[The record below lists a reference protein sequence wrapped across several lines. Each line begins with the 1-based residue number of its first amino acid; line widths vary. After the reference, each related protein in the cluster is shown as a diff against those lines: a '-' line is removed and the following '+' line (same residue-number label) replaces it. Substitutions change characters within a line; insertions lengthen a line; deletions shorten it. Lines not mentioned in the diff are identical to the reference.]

1 MNMLAFSDI
10 ESLSVKAAE
19 LFLDLSEKTISEK
32 KIFIA
37 GVSGGSTPET
47 LYTLL
52 GSTPFRDNV
61 DWSHIHLFWTDE
73 RFVPHDHEESNYR
86 LLYDRL
92 LSRISI
98 PPENIHPVRTDSAS
112 PAHAAECYEE
122 EISNFFHLSAGEFP
136 AFDLIMLG
144 MGEDGHTAS
153 LFPSSRSLE
162 EKTRLACPV
171 YMKKP
176 NPDRVTLTLPVLNNS
191 KQILF
196 LVAGRSKSKVLKA
209 VLTPEQ
215 RHKYPAG
222 MIEPAG
228 GILKWLIDEEAAEEL
243 NPEIIRISSD
253 SD

>member
-37 GVSGGSTPET
+37 GVSGGSTPER

-61 DWSHIHLFWTDE
+61 DWSHIHFFWADE

-92 LSRISI
+92 ISRISI

-122 EISNFFHLSAGEFP
+122 EISNFFHLSGGEFP

-144 MGEDGHTAS
+144 MGQDGHTAS
-153 LFPSSRSLE
+153 LFPCSKSLN
-162 EKTRLACPV
+162 EKTRIAVPV
-171 YMKKP
+171 HMKKP
-176 NPDRVTLTLPVLNNS
+176 DPDRVTLTLPALNNS
-191 KQILF
+191 GQILF

-209 VLTPEQ
+209 VFDPEQ
-215 RHKYPAG
+215 RRKFPAG
-222 MIEPAG
+222 LIEPYSG
-228 GILKWLIDEEAAEEL
+228 SLTWLIDKEAAEEL
-243 NPEIIRISSD
+243 SPEIIRVSSG
-253 SD
+253 